1 MAAINRGD
9 VNIYIVE
16 AGQPGSALAASDI
29 VSGEITSWG
38 LSGGNKD
45 VESVAAFGGFI
56 DKEKPREQFELTLD
70 IVPKIDTLSS
80 NRWDTYKYGAG
91 LTSATEGTNK
101 AIFVEASD
109 GTNKKTWAFN
119 NAFAVTWDP
128 SHSADDNM
136 SGSFTFKF
144 SPTDDAGNANLQTS
158 NIAASTIPA
167 WS

>member
-1 MAAINRGD
+1 MTAINRGD

-16 AGQPGSALAASDI
+16 AGQPGSALLPSDI
-29 VSGEITSWG
+29 VKGEITSWG

-70 IVPKIDTLSS
+70 IVPKIDTADS
-80 NRWDTYKYGAG
+80 NRWDTYKFGAG
-91 LTSATEGTNK
+91 LTSATEGTKK
-101 AIFVEASD
+101 AIFVEADD

-144 SPTDDAGNANLQTS
+144 APTDDSGNANLQTS
-158 NIAASTIPA
+158 NVAATSMPA
-167 WS
+167 W